1 MERYIPE
8 NWKEAVGTAG
18 GYDQILKIST
28 AQMLNQLMADK
39 IIRAPASG
47 AKYEAATVP
56 SPTTNQDAFYALVGT
71 KLGETLH
78 TQAKDNAW
86 MKLPTGTVEPANH
99 ELTWPNE
106 KGNRLE
112 DYKRQAFSSIP
123 ASKRVSEDTIR
134 SLQQSTRDAETGEVF
149 KARSADGSA
158 PAAAPAAPV
167 AIRNDAEYNA
177 LKPGTTY
184 TAPDGSI
191 RRKQ

>member
-1 MERYIPE
+1 MDRFIPE
-8 NWKEAVGTAG
+8 NWKDYIGTPG
-18 GYDQILKIST
+18 GYDQIMKIST

-56 SPTTNQDAFYALVGT
+56 SPTTDPDAFYALVGT

-78 TQAKDNAW
+78 SQAKDNAW
-86 MKLPTGTVEPANH
+86 VKLPTGAVEPANH

-112 DYKRQAFSSIP
+112 DYKRQAFSTIP
-123 ASKRVSEDTIR
+123 ANKRISEDQIR
-134 SLQQSTRDAETGEVF
+134 SLQQSTRDPDTGEVF
-149 KARSADGSA
+149 KPRMPES
-158 PAAAPAAPV
+158 AAPAAPV
-167 AIRNDAEYNA
+167 VIRNDAEYNA